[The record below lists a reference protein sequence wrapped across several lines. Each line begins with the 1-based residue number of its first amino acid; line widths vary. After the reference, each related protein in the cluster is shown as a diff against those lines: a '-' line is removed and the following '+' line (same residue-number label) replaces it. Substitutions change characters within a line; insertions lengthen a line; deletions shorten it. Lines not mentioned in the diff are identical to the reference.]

1 MSSELEKKRDELIAL
16 LDKATSSKN
25 AATVNEAFDKV
36 EKVELK
42 INRVI
47 LRLEAVE
54 RYLKN
59 NNRKKAIYAYQ
70 TLFFKMSPTDSRV
83 KSKKLIDTDAIQAF
97 LDEKAQNRGLRGMLK
112 KLGRVH
118 SIFRLVLVPVR
129 NMVKAYNII
138 CNAKKV
144 IQKSSEV
151 SDLYQAQKEL
161 KTAESYRKYY
171 EKAGILFSE
180 ASSAMGLVTSIL
192 PRGASDYCDFIFT
205 VAKNCVEA
213 VKIVSEHT
221 EKILKLCKEIDE
233 LIKGVGEKYS
243 KFNDGGVSDDVTK
256 HPNDPSNIYLQ

>member
-25 AATVNEAFDKV
+25 AATVNEAFGKV

-47 LRLEAVE
+47 LRLGAVE

-70 TLFFKMSPTDSRV
+70 TFFFNMSSPDFGKLKKV
-83 KSKKLIDTDAIQAF
+83 KSKKLFDVDDIQAF
-97 LDEKAQNRGLRGMLK
+97 LDEKAQSRGLRGMLK
-112 KLGRVH
+112 KLRRVH
-118 SIFRLVLVPVR
+118 SIFRLVLRPAR
-129 NMVKAYNII
+129 NIVKAYNII
-138 CNAKKV
+138 CNAKKI
-144 IQKSSEV
+144 IQKSSEI

-180 ASSAMGLVTSIL
+180 ASSVMGLVTSIL

-205 VAKNCVEA
+205 VAENCGEA
-213 VKIVSEHT
+213 VDIVG
-221 EKILKLCKEIDE
+221 D
-233 LIKGVGEKYS
+233 YS
-243 KFNDGGVSDDVTK
+243 KKIIDLTNETMGMFEEAASIIAKRNHEIRELSK
-256 HPNDPSNIYLQ
+256 